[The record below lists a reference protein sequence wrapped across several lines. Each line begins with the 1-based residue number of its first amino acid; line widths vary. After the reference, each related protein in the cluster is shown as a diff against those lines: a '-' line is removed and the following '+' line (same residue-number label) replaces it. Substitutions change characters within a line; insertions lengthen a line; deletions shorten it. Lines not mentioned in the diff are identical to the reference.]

1 MFTSRI
7 VATLGSI
14 RRRLSAAAGDAGMT
28 TAEYAV
34 GTVVA
39 VAFAAVLFKVVQS
52 PAVHTA
58 LSGII
63 THALNTKL

>member
-1 MFTSRI
+1 MFLSRI
-7 VATLGSI
+7 TAALGAV
-14 RRRLSAAAGDAGMT
+14 RRRLSVAASDAGMT

-52 PAVHTA
+52 PAVHAA

-63 THALNTKL
+63 THALNSKL